1 MLRDLP
7 GRPQWRLLLL
17 SLVLLGLKAGQFAAD
32 LSTMAQAQ
40 GALPA
45 MLPVAA
51 ALLPRCVDE
60 DAPPPDLPSDGLPAE
75 SYDAE
80 DESAETEIPTE
91 NSSADADPPP
101 PDAPLPAPLARYD
114 DPLQPHNV
122 KLLAAI
128 RAPQPAPRV
137 HVAVLDGAVRADHP
151 DLPALVWIQPRLRAA
166 DGSCGGEDCC
176 PRRLPQRPSSHA
188 TAVAGLIAAVRENG
202 RGIAGLAE
210 VGDLVS
216 IAAPVEAADGDLRLA
231 AALYCAIEYRG
242 TDGQPL
248 RVVNMSLGLQAS
260 HGSVLHDALAAAS
273 RAGLLL
279 VASAGNKGRD
289 ITRLPRWPASFNSDT
304 TITVEARRYD
314 GGLARKSNYG
324 AGVDLGA
331 PAPAPDEDTPL
342 CTTALA
348 GSTTDST
355 ACAGDYGEFDRTS
368 AAAAV
373 VSGAAARVWRDPR
386 YAGCGAAQLRRIL
399 MAEGRYCRDSGR
411 PGVAPVCML
420 DLGFLDES
428 RIVEDCRK

>member
-1 MLRDLP
+1 MLRDVS
-7 GRPQWRLLLL
+7 GRPQRWLLLL
-17 SLVLLGLKAGQFAAD
+17 SLALLGLKAGQFAAA
-32 LSTMAQAQ
+32 LSAAAQS
-40 GALPA
+40 ALPA
-45 MLPVAA
+45 ILPLAAA
-51 ALLPRCVDE
+51 ALPRCADDE
-60 DAPPPDLPSDGLPAE
+60 APTPDLPDLHSLEP
-75 SYDAE
+75 YDAE
-80 DESAETEIPTE
+80 RG
-91 NSSADADPPP
+91 ADTAGDAAGSPVGAVAAPP
-101 PDAPLPAPLARYD
+101 ARYA
-114 DPLQPHNV
+114 DPLQAHNA

-128 RAPQPAPRV
+128 RAPRAAPRV
-137 HVAVLDGAVRADHP
+137 HVAVLDGSVRADHP
-151 DLPALVWIQPRLRAA
+151 DLPALVWIEPRLRDA
-166 DGSCGGEDCC
+166 DGGCGGEECC
-176 PRRLPQRPSSHA
+176 PRRPPLRPSSHA

-248 RVVNMSLGLQAS
+248 RVVNMSLGLQ
-260 HGSVLHDALAAAS
+260 VLHGTALHEALAAAS

-289 ITRLPRWPASFNSDT
+289 ITHLPRWPASFNSDT
-304 TITVEARRYD
+304 AITVESRRYD
-314 GGLARKSNYG
+314 GGLTRKSNYG

-331 PAPAPDEDTPL
+331 PAPEPGEDTPL

-348 GSTTDST
+348 GAAADPA

-386 YAGCGAAQLRRIL
+386 YAGCSAAQLRRIL
-399 MAEGRYCRDSGR
+399 MAEGRYCRDAGR

-428 RIVEDCRK
+428 RSVDDCGK

>member
-7 GRPQWRLLLL
+7 GRWQWLLL

-32 LSTMAQAQ
+32 FSAVARAQA
-40 GALPA
+40 ALP
-45 MLPVAA
+45 LTAA
-51 ALLPRCVDE
+51 VVPRCTDEEAQPPDTLPDLQQVDPYDAAGDPADPE
-60 DAPPPDLPSDGLPAE
+60 IAEENSPAETAASALDTPGPAPPAGYE
-75 SYDAE
+75 
-80 DESAETEIPTE
+80 
-91 NSSADADPPP
+91 
-101 PDAPLPAPLARYD
+101 
-114 DPLQPHNV
+114 DPLQLHNA

-128 RAPQPAPRV
+128 RAPQAAPRV
-137 HVAVLDGAVRADHP
+137 HVAVLDGAVRTDHP
-151 DLPALVWIQPRLRAA
+151 DLPALVWIQPRLRDAA
-166 DGSCGGEDCC
+166 GGCGGEDCC
-176 PRRLPQRPSSHA
+176 PRRLPLRPSSHA

-231 AALYCAIEYRG
+231 AALHCAIEYRG

-248 RVVNMSLGLQAS
+248 RVVNMSLGLQAT
-260 HGSVLHDALAAAS
+260 HGTSLRDALAAAS

-289 ITRLPRWPASFNSDT
+289 ITQRPRWPASFNSDT

-314 GGLARKSNYG
+314 GGLTRKSNHG
-324 AGVDLGA
+324 VGVDLGA
-331 PAPAPDEDTPL
+331 PAPEPDEDTPL

-348 GSTTDST
+348 GSTTDSS
-355 ACAGDYGEFDRTS
+355 ACAGDYGHFDRTS

-386 YAGCGAAQLRRIL
+386 YAGCSAAQLRRIL
-399 MAEGRYCRDSGR
+399 MAEGRYCRESDR

-420 DLGFLDES
+420 DLGFLEES
-428 RIVEDCRK
+428 RIVEDCRQ